1 MAVTNLLRETARDV
15 TVNGAGNAVTD
26 AHVTSPARGGFS
38 RFWCT
43 LRQTF
48 HEVVAAIFAVLAL
61 AWLQSAIRACTRDVS
76 RWLIGAAFGVAV
88 LLAVFA
94 WTSFRRS
101 RQLRS

>member
-1 MAVTNLLRETARDV
+1 MTNLARDTARDV
-15 TVNGAGNAVTD
+15 TVNGAGNAVTA
-26 AHVTSPARGGFS
+26 AHVTSPARGGFA

-43 LRQTF
+43 LWQTF

-101 RQLRS
+101 RQLRW